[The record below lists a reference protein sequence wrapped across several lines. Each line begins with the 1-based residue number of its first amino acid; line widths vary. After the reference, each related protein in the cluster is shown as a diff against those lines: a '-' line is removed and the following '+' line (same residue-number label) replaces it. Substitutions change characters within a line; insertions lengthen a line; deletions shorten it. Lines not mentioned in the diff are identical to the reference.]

1 MLPKIWPVTCH
12 TDQVGP
18 GSTFV
23 AIAGKHEHGI
33 SYLAQAIELGAT
45 KIVIAL
51 GTILSPEILAKILE
65 LKIELLEVSNCR
77 QALSN
82 LSAAAW
88 GYPAKK
94 LKIIAVTGTKGKT
107 TSVYSLK
114 HLLSSAGYK
123 TAMLTGVHNIIDH
136 ISYDAPLT
144 TPHPDYLQMFF
155 AQCVSQN
162 IEYVVMEAAAQ
173 AFSLHRLD
181 DVKFSAAIFT
191 NLEQE
196 HAEFYSAIDQY
207 FAAKC
212 QIFKHMQFQAPII
225 FNHDNSWCVK
235 ALEIARNLNLNC
247 KTFSFNNSS
256 STNYLVELQQDG
268 AAGLVFNFT
277 CAELQK
283 SAPNPAH
290 PDRVRHSCK
299 RRLEQQ
305 SMGGIYKNTSFI
317 VPKLWGKFNCANLAG
332 VIACLDSLG
341 LDLAQIKQN
350 CLTLQPAPGRSERYE
365 LPNGASAIIDY
376 AHTPS
381 SFEALLSLLRSITKH
396 LIVVFGASGDRDK
409 LKRPLMGKI
418 AAQFADQVII
428 TTDNPRT
435 EDAQLIAQAVYAG
448 VLPVDLTKVL
458 LEPDRAQAIA
468 LAVKLSQPGSMIAIL
483 GKGPD
488 EYQIFG
494 REKIFFSDRQEVLK
508 SANLN

>member
-23 AIAGKHEHGI
+23 AVAGKHEHGLNYI
-33 SYLAQAIELGAT
+33 AQAIALGAT
-45 KIVIAL
+45 KIVVES
-51 GTILSPEILAKILE
+51 GTILSSEILTKILE
-65 LKIELLEVSNCR
+65 FKIELLEVTNCR

-114 HLLSSAGYK
+114 HLLTSAGHK
-123 TAMLTGVHNIIDH
+123 TAMLTGVNNIIDN

-144 TPHPDYLQMFF
+144 TPHPDYLQMFL
-155 AQCVSQN
+155 AQCVAQN

-181 DVKFSAAIFT
+181 DLEFSAAIFT

-196 HAEFYSAIDQY
+196 HAEFYSDINQY

-212 QIFKHMQFQAPII
+212 QIFKYLKFQAPII
-225 FNHDNSWCVK
+225 FNVDNSWCLK
-235 ALEIARNLNLNC
+235 ALELASNLNLNY
-247 KTFSFNNSS
+247 KTLSFDNLNHPD
-256 STNYLVELQQDG
+256 YLVKLQQDG
-268 AAGLVFNFT
+268 ATGLVF
-277 CAELQK
+277 
-283 SAPNPAH
+283 
-290 PDRVRHSCK
+290 
-299 RRLEQQ
+299 
-305 SMGGIYKNTSFI
+305 SFRCESRAVQLSFM
-317 VPKLWGKFNCANLAG
+317 VPRLWGKFNCYNLAG
-332 VIACLDSLG
+332 VIACLDGLG
-341 LDLAQIKQN
+341 LDLVKIQQN
-350 CLTLQPAPGRSERYE
+350 LLTLQPAPGRSERYE
-365 LPNGASAIIDY
+365 LSNGASAIIDY

-381 SFEALLSLLRSITKH
+381 SFEALLSLLRSVTKH

-448 VLPVDLTKVL
+448 VLSADLAKVL

-468 LAVKLSQPGSMIAIL
+468 LAVKISQPGSMIAIL

-494 REKIFFSDRQEVLK
+494 REKFFFSDRQEVLR
-508 SANLN
+508 

>member
-23 AIAGKHEHGI
+23 AVTGKYEHGVNYI
-33 SYLAQAIELGAT
+33 LPAIELGAT
-45 KIVIAL
+45 KIVVET
-51 GTILSPEILAKILE
+51 GTGLSPEILAKLLE
-65 LKIELLEVSNCR
+65 LNIELIEVSNCR
-77 QALSN
+77 QSLSN

-123 TAMLTGVHNIIDH
+123 TAMLTGVHNIIDQAV
-136 ISYDAPLT
+136 YDAPLT

-155 AQCVSQN
+155 AQCVAQD
-162 IEYVVMEAAAQ
+162 IAYVVMEAAAQ

-181 DVKFSAAIFT
+181 DVEFSAAIFT

-196 HAEFYSAIDQY
+196 HAEFYSDINQY
-207 FAAKC
+207 FTAKC
-212 QIFKHMQFQAPII
+212 QIFKHMHLQAPVI
-225 FNHDNSWCVK
+225 FNRDNNWCVK
-235 ALEIARNLNLNC
+235 ALELARNLNLNC
-247 KTFSFNNSS
+247 KTFSFNSFPS
-256 STNYLVELQQDG
+256 VDYLIELQQDG
-268 AAGLVFNFT
+268 AAGLKFNFT
-277 CAELQK
+277 NTQK
-283 SAPNPAH
+283 SVGSLAH
-290 PDRVRHSCK
+290 RSLSVGW
-299 RRLEQQ
+299 EN
-305 SMGGIYKNTSFI
+305 INFI
-317 VPKLWGKFNCANLAG
+317 VPKLWGKFNCYNLAG

-350 CLTLQPAPGRSERYE
+350 LLTLQPAPGRSERYE

-381 SFEALLSLLRSITKH
+381 SFEALLSLLRQLTKH

-418 AAQFADQVII
+418 AAQIADQIII

-435 EDAQLIAQAVYAG
+435 EDAKLIAQAVYAG
-448 VLPVDLTKVL
+448 VLPVDLAKVL
-458 LEPDRAQAIA
+458 LEPDRASAIA
-468 LAVKLSQPGSMIAIL
+468 LAVKISHPGSMIAIL

-494 REKIFFSDRQEVLK
+494 REKTFFSDRQEVLK
-508 SANLN
+508 STNLN

>member
-23 AIAGKHEHGI
+23 AVAGKYEHGI
-33 SYLAQAIELGAT
+33 NYLAQAIELGAT
-45 KIVIAL
+45 KIVIES

-65 LKIELLEVSNCR
+65 LKIELIEVDNCR

-88 GYPAKK
+88 GDPTKK

-114 HLLSSAGYK
+114 HLLASAGYK
-123 TAMLTGVHNIIDH
+123 TAMLTGVQNIIDKA
-136 ISYDAPLT
+136 IYDAPLT

-155 AQCVSQN
+155 AQCVAQN
-162 IEYVVMEAAAQ
+162 ITYVVMEAAAQ

-181 DVKFSAAIFT
+181 DVEFSAAIFT

-196 HAEFYSAIDQY
+196 HAEFYSDINQY

-212 QIFKHMQFQAPII
+212 QIFAHMKFQAPII
-225 FNHDNSWCVK
+225 FNLDNSWCVK
-235 ALEIARNLNLNC
+235 ALELARNLNLNC
-247 KTFSFNNSS
+247 RTFSFNNNSS
-256 STNYLVELQQDG
+256 ANYLVDLQQDG
-268 AAGLVFNFT
+268 ATGLKFNFADT
-277 CAELQK
+277 QK
-283 SAPNPAH
+283 PVNS
-290 PDRVRHSCK
+290 SEC
-299 RRLEQQ
+299 
-305 SMGGIYKNTSFI
+305 TSFI
-317 VPKLWGKFNCANLAG
+317 VPKLWGKFNCYNLAG
-332 VIACLDSLG
+332 VIAGLDSLG
-341 LDLAQIKQN
+341 LDLAQIKHN
-350 CLTLQPAPGRSERYE
+350 CLTLQPAPGRSERYN

-381 SFEALLSLLRSITKH
+381 SFEALLSLLRSVTEH

-418 AAQFADQVII
+418 AAQLADQVVI

-494 REKIFFSDRQEVLK
+494 REKTFFSDRQEVLK

>member
-23 AIAGKHEHGI
+23 AVAGKHEHGVNYI
-33 SYLAQAIELGAT
+33 SQALELGAT
-45 KIVIAL
+45 TIVVEM

-65 LKIELLEVSNCR
+65 LNIELSEVSNCR

-82 LSAAAW
+82 LSAVAW
-88 GYPAKK
+88 RYPAKK
-94 LKIIAVTGTKGKT
+94 LKIMAVTGTKGKT

-114 HLLSSAGYK
+114 HLLTSAGYK
-123 TAMLTGVHNIIDH
+123 TAMLTGVNNIIDQAV
-136 ISYDAPLT
+136 YDAPLT
-144 TPHPDYLQMFF
+144 TPHPDYLQMFL
-155 AQCVSQN
+155 AQCVTQN

-181 DVKFSAAIFT
+181 DVEFSAAIFT

-196 HAEFYSAIDQY
+196 HAEFYSDIDQY

-212 QIFKHMQFQAPII
+212 QIFKHMKFQAPII
-225 FNHDNSWCVK
+225 FNLDNSWCLK
-235 ALEIARNLNLNC
+235 ALELAKSLNLNY
-247 KTFSFNNSS
+247 KTFSFDNLNNPD
-256 STNYLVELQQDG
+256 YLVELQQDG
-268 AAGLVFNFT
+268 VAGLVF
-277 CAELQK
+277 
-283 SAPNPAH
+283 
-290 PDRVRHSCK
+290 
-299 RRLEQQ
+299 
-305 SMGGIYKNTSFI
+305 SFVCENVSHRSSRFV
-317 VPKLWGKFNCANLAG
+317 VPRLWGKFNCYNLAG

-341 LDLAQIKQN
+341 LDLVEIKQN
-350 CLTLQPAPGRSERYE
+350 LLTLQPAPGRSERYE
-365 LPNGASAIIDY
+365 LSNGASAIIDY

-381 SFEALLSLLRSITKH
+381 SFTALLSLLRQLTKQ

-418 AAQFADQVII
+418 SAQIADQIII

-435 EDAQLIAQAVYAG
+435 EDAQVIAQAVHAG
-448 VLPVDLTKVL
+448 VLPADLIKIL
-458 LEPDRAQAIA
+458 LEPDRAKAIA
-468 LAVKLSQPGSMIAIL
+468 LAVKISQPGSIIAIL

-494 REKIFFSDRQEVLK
+494 REKTFFSDRQEVLR
-508 SANLN
+508 